1 MSDLNPLNIPPQ
13 NIGPVDP
20 ATGPGAKPKPAE
32 ASPGFQDILKE
43 QLGEISRETD
53 QVANES
59 NATFED
65 MAKVMSAAKNVFNDT
80 LNAHQLMQ
88 QMIDNLP
95 EDGSTQDGTSPDSAP
110 QDHPQEENQQNR
122 NPTG

>member
-1 MSDLNPLNIPPQ
+1 MADLNPLNIPPQ

-20 ATGPGAKPKPAE
+20 ASGPGAKPKPAE

-80 LNAHQLMQ
+80 LNAQQLMQ

-95 EDGSTQDGTSPDSAP
+95 EDSASQDNSS
-110 QDHPQEENQQNR
+110 EENQQDPN
-122 NPTG
+122 NSG

>member
-1 MSDLNPLNIPPQ
+1 MADLNPLHIPPH

-95 EDGSTQDGTSPDSAP
+95 EDSSTQESASQDRVP
-110 QDHPQEENQQNR
+110 QDQPQEENQQDS